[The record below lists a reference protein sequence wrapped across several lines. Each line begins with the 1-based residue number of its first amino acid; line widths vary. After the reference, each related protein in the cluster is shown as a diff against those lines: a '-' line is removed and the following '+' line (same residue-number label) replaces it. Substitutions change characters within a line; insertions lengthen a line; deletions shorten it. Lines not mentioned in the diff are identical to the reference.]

1 MHGYFLSLKLYTTAR
16 LIANPQSYEE
26 YRDKLVSEKIAS
38 KAESRIRA
46 RREQPKVNKALAE
59 RLRRAEEREEAA
71 ARKKAARAAA
81 RGDGAT
87 AEEVGEAKSKDKVP
101 SLMSDP
107 RFKDIFENPEFE
119 VDEQSREFAL
129 LNPATADNNAV
140 KRAAAAAT
148 GRTRTA
154 VESEDEDGGASDSF
168 DEESEEDDEDD
179 EDEDVEAEAEDA
191 AQDDESES
199 GDSDD
204 GGTFICHTCHIRR
217 PEPRSTRLTC
227 RLGSIRRPYLSRQS
241 TRTSPA

>member
-59 RLRRAEEREEAA
+59 RLRKAEEREEAA

-81 RGDGAT
+81 RAEAV
-87 AEEVGEAKSKDKVP
+87 AEEAEDAKSKEP

-107 RFKDIFENPEFE
+107 RFKAIFENPEFE

-129 LNPATADNNAV
+129 LNPATADANAA
-140 KRAAAAAT
+140 KRAEASAT

-154 VESEDEDGGASDSF
+154 VESEDEDEGASDSF
-168 DEESEEDDEDD
+168 DEDSEEEED
-179 EDEDVEAEAEDA
+179 EDEEEQDGEDG
-191 AQDDESES
+191 QGDDQSES

-204 GGTFICHTCHIRR
+204 GGKY
-217 PEPRSTRLTC
+217 RSC
-227 RLGSIRRPYLSRQS
+227 IFFKQS
-241 TRTSPA
+241 VFETAD